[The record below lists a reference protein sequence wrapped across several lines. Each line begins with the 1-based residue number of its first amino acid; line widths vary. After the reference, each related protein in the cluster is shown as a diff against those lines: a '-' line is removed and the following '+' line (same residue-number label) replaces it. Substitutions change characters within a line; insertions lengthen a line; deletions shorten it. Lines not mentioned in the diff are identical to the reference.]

1 MEIGKKDGVQM
12 KIENKYSGYME
23 IRKRWQANEKREIR
37 NKEKKYGAY
46 VDIRK
51 HRWRA
56 NEN

>member
-1 MEIGKKDGVQM
+1 MKK
-12 KIENKYSGYME
+12 
-23 IRKRWQANEKREIR
+23 R

-56 NEN
+56 NENKEKKYGAYMEIG